1 MILAMV
7 GAIGSMMEAIV
18 SNQSFAWQAIT
29 AMWIG
34 ANMFNQRTIEKLTK
48 KEENQRKAMKT
59 PLT

>member
-18 SNQSFAWQAIT
+18 SNQSFAWQAIA